1 MKKVFV
7 VAAHPDDEVLGC
19 GGTLL
24 KHIDQGDKVYILFV
38 TDYSNKSLK
47 ILKKKNKSNN
57 IWIKC
62 ISMDDIPSFLK
73 SKKIKFDKIISSYAL
88 YYSKN
93 PIKVISKCSKFL
105 EKNGKFLITAPCYPH
120 TLTEFASHQKTLPK
134 IAKKYIDFS
143 SKNIEVYLKKK
154 KINKRIFNFKNFLK
168 FRGR

>member
-1 MKKVFV
+1 MGNHVLKQSKIVGKKG
-7 VAAHPDDEVLGC
+7 L
-19 GGTLL
+19 
-24 KHIDQGDKVYILFV
+24 ILA

-57 IWIKC
+57 VWIKC

-105 EKNGKFLITAPCYPH
+105 EKNGKFLITVLTH

-134 IAKKYIDFS
+134 
-143 SKNIEVYLKKK
+143 LQ
-154 KINKRIFNFKNFLK
+154 KIH
-168 FRGR
+168 